1 MLRKKKNH
9 LIYFECKQRVVAG
22 CKFAQGVSQT
32 RLFPR
37 VALIV
42 RPCIINA
49 SLRKPMTLEPCA
61 NRKHQQAVHVN
72 SLCAQGDEFTHSTA
86 LFSPQR
92 KSFHS
97 KEVSVELFSDTCPAW
112 QHKRFLLILPQ
123 TFTVLTPCWQVC
135 LFLIFAL
142 HYNNWKPLVKAK
154 TNLIPF
160 LLKRLE
166 YIPHELVFRER
177 ILDKVCHRKWSTQWL
192 KWSETRDNLV
202 SFWFIMNLR
211 FVSSHSF
218 SALPSSQLFAHIS
231 FQRKDCWA
239 KW

>member
-1 MLRKKKNH
+1 
-9 LIYFECKQRVVAG
+9 
-22 CKFAQGVSQT
+22 
-32 RLFPR
+32 
-37 VALIV
+37 
-42 RPCIINA
+42 
-49 SLRKPMTLEPCA
+49 MTLEPCA

-142 HYNNWKPLVKAK
+142 YYNNWKPLVKAK

-211 FVSSHSF
+211 FVSRHSF